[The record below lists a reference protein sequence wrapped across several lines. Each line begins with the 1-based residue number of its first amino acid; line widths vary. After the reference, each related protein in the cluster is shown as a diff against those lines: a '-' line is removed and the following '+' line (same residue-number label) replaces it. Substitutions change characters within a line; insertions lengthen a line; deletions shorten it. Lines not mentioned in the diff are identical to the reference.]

1 MCPHHHAGDS
11 YMTILKNFTIAAAA
25 IVSPFWLDIL
35 KDVSQVAAALL
46 PFFGIALAILQIIK
60 LTNDKGE

>member
-1 MCPHHHAGDS
+1 
-11 YMTILKNFTIAAAA
+11 MTSLRNFTLAVAA

-46 PFFGIALAILQIIK
+46 PFFGIALAILQIVK
-60 LTNDKGE
+60 LRNDKGE

>member
-1 MCPHHHAGDS
+1 MTPLTNFSIAG
-11 YMTILKNFTIAAAA
+11 AA
-25 IVSPFWLDIL
+25 IISPFWLDIL

-60 LTNDKGE
+60 LRSDK